1 MRRLR
6 PARRAFQ
13 ALLALVFCCLAH
25 VGEAAQLV
33 LVSANQ
39 GAAVN
44 AFRDALAQRR
54 PQDQVELRTPAAL
67 AEGMV
72 FADDTRLLLLGPE
85 ALAWR
90 LRQHRAPPTLALLLN
105 RVDGQRLLPGAN
117 GHGGHGVGGLCVLW
131 SDPPASR
138 QLRLARLILPGIQ
151 RIGVLYGKDSE
162 FLLDELRREAR
173 SQGLQLFVASSSGND
188 DPRPLQFLLG
198 NSDLLLGIDDK
209 QLYNSQSIK
218 SLLLGS
224 YARPR
229 AARPHRSLRQGR
241 QPGEQLQRPGGL
253 AGHPRRIARP
263 GAPALAPQPLSRAFQ
278 GARQSAGSPFP
289 GYRPGQ
295 RRRPRPAPRRRRRTM
310 SQRHGWDIRTRMLAI
325 SLGPA
330 LLLTLLLTAYF
341 TYSRLQDLRQELTHT
356 GQLIA
361 DQLAPAAEYGV
372 IAGNTP
378 VLQKLLQATLDTP
391 HVRFIEVRDRNDNI
405 LVYVEQLPGALQNAA
420 PIDIFHSTIQRQR
433 IALASDPLLDGA
445 SEGDGQSGED
455 YLGRVVVGMSND
467 AFSQR
472 QQEILLKAALLAA
485 FALILTFLVAR
496 RLAQRLSA
504 PISTMGQAVEAIQS
518 GDYKTSLPILDDGEI
533 GDLARHINNL
543 ASGLDR
549 ASREQEQAISQ
560 LISAREEAEQANRAK
575 SDFLAMM
582 SHELRTPMNG
592 VLGMLQLLETTEQ
605 TREQAE
611 YTALATES
619 TEHLL
624 KVINDILDFSRIE
637 RGALELECIPFNL
650 LELVQGSALVFQH
663 SAQQRGLALE
673 LQIQAGL
680 ENIEVCGDPT
690 RIRQILV
697 NLLGNALKF
706 TEEGAIHL
714 SLEWQALDHDVLWL
728 TCAVHDSGIGIS
740 PERLEHMFD
749 AFQQADSSISRR
761 YGGTG
766 LGLAIA
772 RTLAERMGGTLQAES
787 KEGSGSTF
795 TLEIPLPFQQSPAH
809 RQQAAGDAAPVAA
822 GQEILLVEDNPV
834 NQTVIEAMLR
844 SLGYRVTL
852 VADGIQAVRSAER
865 QRYDAI
871 LMDCRL
877 PVLDGYSATREI
889 RAQENGRQ
897 VPIIALTANA
907 LQGDRENC
915 LQAGMNDYLAKPFK
929 RAELQRI
936 LQRWIGSQP
945 ELPVTSNETG
955 RGEPE

>member
-1 MRRLR
+1 
-6 PARRAFQ
+6 
-13 ALLALVFCCLAH
+13 
-25 VGEAAQLV
+25 
-33 LVSANQ
+33 
-39 GAAVN
+39 
-44 AFRDALAQRR
+44 
-54 PQDQVELRTPAAL
+54 
-67 AEGMV
+67 
-72 FADDTRLLLLGPE
+72 
-85 ALAWR
+85 
-90 LRQHRAPPTLALLLN
+90 
-105 RVDGQRLLPGAN
+105 
-117 GHGGHGVGGLCVLW
+117 
-131 SDPPASR
+131 
-138 QLRLARLILPGIQ
+138 
-151 RIGVLYGKDSE
+151 
-162 FLLDELRREAR
+162 
-173 SQGLQLFVASSSGND
+173 
-188 DPRPLQFLLG
+188 
-198 NSDLLLGIDDK
+198 
-209 QLYNSQSIK
+209 
-218 SLLLGS
+218 
-224 YARPR
+224 
-229 AARPHRSLRQGR
+229 
-241 QPGEQLQRPGGL
+241 
-253 AGHPRRIARP
+253 
-263 GAPALAPQPLSRAFQ
+263 
-278 GARQSAGSPFP
+278 
-289 GYRPGQ
+289 
-295 RRRPRPAPRRRRRTM
+295 M

-611 YTALATES
+611 YTALANES